1 MTTKLSIVLPV
12 LNGARF
18 LPSTVPRLVT
28 ALDLLKQRWE
38 IVIVDD
44 GSRDTTPQLLTS
56 YVGAVGKLGAIL
68 VVTLPENIGK
78 FGALREGMASAT
90 GECCIFIDAD
100 LPFELS
106 AVACFQRMIVE
117 EGFDV
122 VIGDRTLA
130 ESHAVSGSTPIRRAA
145 HLLFSQLIRA
155 VSLGGF
161 ADSQCGMK
169 AYRADVAHTLF
180 PLLLERRFSGDIEH
194 LYLAL
199 KCGLAIGKSP
209 VTQLEHGA
217 STVSVLTA
225 ALDILR
231 TMVLLPIRWWCGR
244 YSAEALFEL
253 GRASAARRSA
263 SLSH

>member
-18 LPSTVPRLVT
+18 LPITVPRLVA
-28 ALDLLKQRWE
+28 ALDLLNERWE

-44 GSRDTTPQLLTS
+44 GSHDTTPQLLTT
-56 YVGAVGKLGAIL
+56 YAGATGSFGSIL

-78 FGALREGMASAT
+78 FGALREGMARAT

-106 AVACFQRMIVE
+106 AISRFYRMIVDD
-117 EGFDV
+117 GFDI

-130 ESHAVSGSTPIRRAA
+130 ESHEGGGSTPIRRAA
-145 HLLFSQLIRA
+145 HLMFSQLIRA

-199 KCGLAIGKSP
+199 KCGLAIGKAP
-209 VTQLEHGA
+209 VIQLEHGA

-231 TMVLLPIRWWCGR
+231 TMFLLPIRWRCGR
-244 YSAEALFEL
+244 YAAAGLFEL
-253 GRASAARRSA
+253 GRASAARRA
-263 SLSH
+263 GSLAL